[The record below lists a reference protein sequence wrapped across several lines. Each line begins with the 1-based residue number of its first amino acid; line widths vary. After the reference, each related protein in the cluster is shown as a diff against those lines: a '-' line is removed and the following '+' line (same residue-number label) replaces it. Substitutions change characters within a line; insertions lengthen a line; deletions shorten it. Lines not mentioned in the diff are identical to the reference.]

1 MMIVR
6 NPKITDPLIFFSVR
20 VSEPFDWPIGS
31 SSSSSVEKKHTS
43 TELSSSSPFDGLL
56 LLFGLAE
63 SFCVW
68 IDLVPFFFFF
78 FKDRSSCCYEEKGER
93 RGREKLTE
101 AKSKYIKRRRRTR
114 LCVCC
119 IYRKYPS

>member
-1 MMIVR
+1 MIVR

-31 SSSSSVEKKHTS
+31 SLSSSVEKKHTS

-68 IDLVPFFFFF
+68 IDLVPSFSFFLRIDPAAATR
-78 FKDRSSCCYEEKGER
+78 KKEREEGE
-93 RGREKLTE
+93 KN
-101 AKSKYIKRRRRTR
+101 
-114 LCVCC
+114 
-119 IYRKYPS
+119 